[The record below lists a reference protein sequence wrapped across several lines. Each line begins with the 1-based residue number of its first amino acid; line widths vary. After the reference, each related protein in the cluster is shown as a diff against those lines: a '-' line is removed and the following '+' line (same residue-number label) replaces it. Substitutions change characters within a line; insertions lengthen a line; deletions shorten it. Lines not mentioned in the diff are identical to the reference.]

1 MSLWDDARNLVTKAA
16 HTVEGGVKAGLH
28 AAAEWAGGLFGDGG
42 RLGRATSIDEAVKA
56 MLAGSS
62 KLWHIGAR
70 TASDL
75 AEDHRALSSEVLAF
89 AGKFESAWTGHASDA
104 AQARM
109 KKLSSVLNV
118 TSDTL
123 ADNSGNV
130 TNVASHFDSTQ
141 KKMVPLPDKPPEK
154 SFLDAALPW
163 DTDTE
168 KSIGDYNQTSK
179 QNAEAYNSYATSTR
193 TQAKLL
199 TGDYGTLGEFDAGEV
214 TLIPGPGTP
223 DAKRGPVKGFGAD
236 RSDRDTGPGTATP
249 PSSRPAP
256 SSGPAPVTP
265 GFSTNAGPGEHTATP
280 APVPHPAAHEE
291 TTTSGWTPPATSPGP
306 VSPGPGVP
314 SLGVPSGPETRA
326 ANPYFEGGWNPGAVP
341 GSGPG
346 AGGRTPGGG
355 GSGSGTGGAPGA
367 GRQTGMR
374 GVPGEP
380 GPVSGAGSSRAGGR
394 PGSTPGMMPPGGARG
409 KSEEDRERQR
419 KYVQDDDALFTEK
432 GDKLVDPET
441 GYPAVPPTIGK

>member
-1 MSLWDDARNLVTKAA
+1 MSLWDDARNLVTKAV
-16 HTVEGGVKAGLH
+16 HTIEGGVKAGLN
-28 AAAEWAGGLFGDGG
+28 AAAEWVGGLFAGGGNAG
-42 RLGRATSIDEAVKA
+42 RLGRVTSIDEAVKA

-62 KLWHIGAR
+62 EQWHTGAR
-70 TASDL
+70 TATGL

-109 KKLSSVLNV
+109 KKLSSALTV

-141 KKMVPLPDKPPEK
+141 KKLVPLPDKPPEK
-154 SFLDAALPW
+154 SFLDSALPW
-163 DTDTE
+163 NTDTE
-168 KSIGDYNQTSK
+168 KEVGDYNHSSK

-199 TGDYGTLGEFDAGEV
+199 TGDYGTLGEFDAGDV
-214 TLIPGPGTP
+214 TIAPGPGTP

-236 RSDRDTGPGTATP
+236 RFDRDTGPGTVAP
-249 PSSRPAP
+249 P

-265 GFSTNAGPGEHTATP
+265 GPSPSAGPGERTASP
-280 APVPHPAAHEE
+280 APARHPAAHEE
-291 TTTSGWTPPATSPGP
+291 TTASGWTPPATNPNP
-306 VSPGPGVP
+306 VTPGPGVP
-314 SLGVPSGPETRA
+314 PVNVPGGIDARA
-326 ANPYFEGGWNPGAVP
+326 ANPYVGGGWNPGAVP

-346 AGGRTPGGG
+346 AGGRIPGGSG
-355 GSGSGTGGAPGA
+355 PGSGSGGAPGT

-374 GVPGEP
+374 GLPGEP
-380 GPVSGAGSSRAGGR
+380 GTVGGSGSSRTGGR
-394 PGSTPGMMPPGGARG
+394 PSSTPGMMPPAGARG
-409 KSEEDRERQR
+409 KGEEDRERQR